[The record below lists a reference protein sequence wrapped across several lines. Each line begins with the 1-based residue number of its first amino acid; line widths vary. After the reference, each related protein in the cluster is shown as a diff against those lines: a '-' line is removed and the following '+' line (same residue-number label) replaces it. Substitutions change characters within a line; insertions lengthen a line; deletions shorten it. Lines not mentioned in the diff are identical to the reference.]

1 MLKPA
6 VQKGRNLLTLMS
18 VNLVG
23 GFLSEKT
30 IFGWDIEN
38 QAISHG
44 PILALTSGII

>member
-6 VQKGRNLLTLMS
+6 VQKGRNLLTLLS

-23 GFLSEKT
+23 IFLSEKT
-30 IFGWDIEN
+30 MFGWNVEN

-44 PILALTSGII
+44 PILALTNGII